1 MNKQELNEARTNP
14 DFIKYLEETRIDAL
28 NTQNISALYEVLD
41 SMLILDLDEKKINE
55 VYEEILKIS
64 FFEVEK
70 IVNDGKKLKLK
81 ENELYYIRSFYEHAI
96 EKWSFQN
103 IDGAK
108 QLFFVLYN
116 IIDDELLEDALKIH
130 VIALSEAM
138 DLDTFYEKKVDEN
151 SVLEDDS
158 HGYFIVNFKFDIK
171 EFLKENST
179 VLEKE
184 YENLKYLLD

>member
-14 DFIKYLEETRIDAL
+14 DFIKYLEETRVDAL

-41 SMLILDLDEKKINE
+41 SMLILDLDEKKVNE

-64 FFEVEK
+64 FLEVEK
-70 IVNDGKKLKLK
+70 IVNNGKKLKLK
-81 ENELYYIRSFYEHAI
+81 DNQLYYVRSFYEHAI

-116 IIDDELLEDALKIH
+116 IIDDERLEDALKIH
-130 VIALSEAM
+130 VIALSEGM
-138 DLDTFYEKKVDEN
+138 DLDMFYEKKVDEN
-151 SVLEDDS
+151 SALENGS